1 MDQTSKDKR
10 WNKSMQTITIMA
22 KEDDT
27 SFSLFEQWD
36 SERPGDICKSKGA
49 KRLKIE
55 SGWG

>member
-1 MDQTSKDKR
+1 
-10 WNKSMQTITIMA
+10 MQTITIMA